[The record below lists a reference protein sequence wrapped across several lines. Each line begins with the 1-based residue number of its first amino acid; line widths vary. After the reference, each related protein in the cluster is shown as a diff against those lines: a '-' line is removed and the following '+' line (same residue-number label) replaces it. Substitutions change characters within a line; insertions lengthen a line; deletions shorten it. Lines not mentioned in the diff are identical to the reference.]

1 MTPPAVAL
9 DHLVVAA
16 DTLDQG
22 TDYVQAK
29 LGTSPASGGRH
40 TLMGTHN
47 RVLRLGR
54 DQYLEVIAIDP
65 MGRRPDFPRWF
76 NLDNPVQ
83 QARLKI
89 RPRLITWVVRTQAID
104 MLVETIFGQSVC
116 VRPMQRDALRWRF
129 AFTDDGSMPGE
140 GLIPHVIQWAGD
152 SPPAEMMRASDC
164 TLIGLDGLC
173 ADPARIQRVVSSM
186 GLDDTIAI
194 HPVSQ
199 QRPAGL
205 FARIDTP
212 NGMAILD

>member
-22 TDYVQAK
+22 TDYVQAN
-29 LGTSPASGGRH
+29 LGTSPAGGGRH

-89 RPRLITWVVRTQAID
+89 RPRLITWVVRTQSIDALAEAIY
-104 MLVETIFGQSVC
+104 GQPVC

-129 AFTDDGSMPGE
+129 AFNEDGSMPGN
-140 GLIPHVIQWAGD
+140 GLIPHMIQWSGD
-152 SPPAEMMRASDC
+152 IHPVESMADTGC
-164 TLIGLDGLC
+164 TLINLEGVHD
-173 ADPARIQRVVSSM
+173 DPASVQRVVSSM
-186 GLDDTIAI
+186 GLDHTIAI
-194 HPVSQ
+194 HPVSK
-199 QRPAGL
+199 QRLPGL
-205 FARIDTP
+205 YARIKTP
-212 NGMAILD
+212 NGVVVLD